1 MYKRQVS
8 GTAKLTVAVRR
19 SKLSSK
25 EKSLTRC
32 NNLIVNRSDLSG
44 SGAGINTS
52 TFQDGLTPNS
62 VYGTRVQDEEISLN
76 VPDVVRVLAVLE
88 SNDSTDPD
96 LPLIGVTDQ
105 TATFSGNV
113 TVGEQFVGG
122 SSGAV
127 ARVVVVQAT
136 QLSFVYENEKVFE
149 VGENISLKTSGIFA
163 TITGVCLLYT
173 SPSPRD

>member
-1 MYKRQVS
+1 MNVLDSSYITRKQITKSFSGRVATFNIDSDLSGDTSNLFFEPFSTSNYVLELDNVVEKLLAPMVVVNGSLKTVTISGLSDVS

-44 SGAGINTS
+44 SGITTT
-52 TFQDGLTPNS
+52 TFNDGLTASS

-88 SNDSTDPD
+88 SNDST
-96 LPLIGVTDQ
+96 
-105 TATFSGNV
+105 
-113 TVGEQFVGG
+113 
-122 SSGAV
+122 
-127 ARVVVVQAT
+127 
-136 QLSFVYENEKVFE
+136 
-149 VGENISLKTSGIFA
+149 
-163 TITGVCLLYT
+163 CLLYT

>member
-1 MYKRQVS
+1 MAAS
-8 GTAKLTVAVRR
+8 
-19 SKLSSK
+19 
-25 EKSLTRC
+25 
-32 NNLIVNRSDLSG
+32 
-44 SGAGINTS
+44 
-52 TFQDGLTPNS
+52 S

-105 TATFSGNV
+105 TATFTGNV

-136 QLSFVYENEKVFE
+136 QLSFVYENENTFE

-163 TITGVCLLYT
+163 TITGVTPGDRNILKNFDLDNGQRVEFADFSRLCLLYT
-173 SPSPRD
+173 SPSPRDGLLSRMPSSA